1 MRAIKVNL
9 NTGNPELKNGKFQF
23 VYDIYVVEQNCNH
36 AMRQQLGELNFAV
49 DKGIEYFD
57 NVYNGTPNLQRFEAQ
72 ARTQILNVDGVD
84 SITSFE
90 YELVTGDFKNVLEYS
105 ITIKTVYGTIT
116 AADSYAE
123 QIARKANNDTLTALL
138 ASQKWVNAGII
149 YSKTF
154 GVYN

>member
-9 NTGNPELKNGKFQF
+9 DTGNPELKNGKFQF

-57 NVYNGTPNLQRFEAQ
+57 NVYNGVPNLQRFEAQ

-90 YELVTGDFKNVLEYS
+90 YELVTGTSKNVLEYS
-105 ITIKTVYGTIT
+105 ITIKTIYGSTTI
-116 AADSYAE
+116 S
-123 QIARKANNDTLTALL
+123 
-138 ASQKWVNAGII
+138 S
-149 YSKTF
+149 
-154 GVYN
+154 